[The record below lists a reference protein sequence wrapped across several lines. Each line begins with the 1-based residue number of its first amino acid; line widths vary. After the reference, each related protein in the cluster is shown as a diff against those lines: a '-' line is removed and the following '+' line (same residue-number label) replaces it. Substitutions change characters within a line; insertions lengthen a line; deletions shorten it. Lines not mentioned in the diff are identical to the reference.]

1 MNMPQPVWIT
11 PVETFA
17 LRPFYPS
24 INQLQHMNDQDIFDF
39 VTRHLLTQGR
49 RATPFNSNG
58 CLYRAHGGLSC
69 AVGCL
74 IPDGSYHPGM
84 EGRGVRDLTGR
95 LMAMRHPLGQW
106 FAEHMPL
113 LIALMGIHDTIR
125 AAEWRDTLRHLA
137 FTLHLNDRVTYCVTG
152 AENEPHGTPG
162 VHDFNPASP
171 PAWWPAFSTWRYE
184 IVWQAGDEAAM
195 VPAVPLLPLLPSFTP
210 SSKEYSAF
218 RAALLKID
226 ALQEASDVV
235 KEPQAA
241 CETAGA

>member
-1 MNMPQPVWIT
+1 MNMLQPVWII
-11 PVETFA
+11 PGVTFTT
-17 LRPFYPS
+17 RYPAMHD
-24 INQLQHMNDQDIFDF
+24 LERMDDQAIFDY
-39 VTRHLLTQGR
+39 VAHHLLTQDR
-49 RATPFNSNG
+49 RATPPDGLG
-58 CLYRAHGGLSC
+58 CLYRGAGGTSC

-74 IPDGSYHPGM
+74 IPDALYHVDM
-84 EGRGVRDLTGR
+84 EGIGVRDLTGR

-113 LIALMGIHDTIR
+113 LIALMGIHDTISP
-125 AAEWRDTLRHLA
+125 AEWRDTLRHLA
-137 FTLHLNDRVTYCVTG
+137 FTLHLNDRVTYCAT
-152 AENEPHGTPG
+152 ENAPHATPG
-162 VHDFNPASP
+162 ANDFNPASP

-184 IVWQAGDEAAM
+184 IVWQAGDAAAK
-195 VPAVPLLPLLPSFTP
+195 VPAVPLLPSFTP